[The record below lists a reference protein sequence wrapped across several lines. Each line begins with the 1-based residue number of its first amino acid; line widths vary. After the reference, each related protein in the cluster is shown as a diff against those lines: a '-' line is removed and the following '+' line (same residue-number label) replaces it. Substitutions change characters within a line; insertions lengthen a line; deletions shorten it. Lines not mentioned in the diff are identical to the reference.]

1 MVRMS
6 GAEALVHCLIKEG
19 VQCVFGIP
27 GDQCNPITD
36 AIYRLGSKAGLRFVT
51 TRHEQA
57 AAHMA
62 DAWARVTGQPGVCLG
77 TVGPGVADLVPGVY
91 AAWAD
96 SVPIIVLGAQNQTW
110 RCYPEHGSMQ
120 ALDQVSLMAPITKW
134 RALVND
140 VRRMPQ
146 LVQWA
151 FRAATSGR
159 PRPVYLDLP
168 SNVVCDKFDTDEYP
182 ILAAQNYRATT
193 PPAAH
198 SRLIEQAAEMLAS
211 AEWPLLHAGGGVLSA
226 GAWAE
231 FVALAEYLSATVTT
245 SQNGRGAIR
254 EDHPLCLIP
263 SSFGA
268 LGAQATADVVLLVGG
283 RLGDT
288 DFWGR
293 APAWGE
299 AGQQRWIQIDI
310 EPQNIALNRAVDLAL
325 IGDAKATLHS
335 LLEAVK
341 ARTGPKTENPQF
353 EDARA
358 AQQAWLMQWEDAACS
373 EAVPIHPVR
382 LMREVRT
389 FFPRE
394 AICAVDGGT
403 TAVWA
408 FYQNR
413 IYEPRTFLWAAD
425 SGHLGSGVPFAVGAK
440 LAHPE
445 LPVYCITGDG
455 SFGFNAME
463 LETARRE
470 GAPIVVIIANDQ
482 AWGMIKGGQK
492 LVYDERYI
500 GVDLSDVR
508 YDKLAEALGCYGERV
523 TEPSQ
528 IRPALQRAVA
538 SGLPAVLD
546 VLVDVDVHLVPPDL
560 EVLDGLWMEGCDVGC
575 EWPPEETQG

>member
-1 MVRMS
+1 MARIS
-6 GAEALVHCLIKEG
+6 GAEALVRCLIEEG

-36 AIYRLGSKAGLRFVT
+36 AIYRLGHEAGLKFIT

-96 SVPIIVLGAQNQTW
+96 SIPMIVLGAQNQTW

-120 ALDQVSLMAPITKW
+120 SLDQIALMAPITKW

-159 PRPVYLDLP
+159 PGPVYLDLP
-168 SNVVCDKFDTDEYP
+168 SNVLCDKVDTDEYP
-182 ILAAQNYRATT
+182 ILPPQRYRALT
-193 PPAAH
+193 PPVADE
-198 SRLIEQAAEMLAS
+198 RLIEQAAEMLVNAQ
-211 AEWPLLHAGGGVLSA
+211 WPLLHAGGGVLRA
-226 GAWAE
+226 GAWPE
-231 FVALAEYLSATVTT
+231 FVELAEYLSAAVTT
-245 SQNGRGAIR
+245 SVGARGVIP
-254 EDHPLCLIP
+254 EDHRLCLIP

-283 RLGDT
+283 RMGDL

-293 APAWGE
+293 PPAWGE
-299 AGQQRWIQIDI
+299 PGTQRWIQIDL
-310 EPQNIALNRAVDLAL
+310 EPQNIALNRPVDLAL
-325 IGDAKATLHS
+325 VGDAKATLRA
-335 LLEAVK
+335 LLAAVK
-341 ARTGPKTENPQF
+341 ARTGPKPENPQF
-353 EDARA
+353 QDAREG
-358 AQQAWLMQWEDAACS
+358 QQAWFHQWEEEAHSD
-373 EAVPIHPVR
+373 AVPIHPLR
-382 LMREVRT
+382 LMREVRE
-389 FFPRE
+389 FFPRQ

-408 FYQNR
+408 FYMNR
-413 IYEPRTFLWAAD
+413 IYEPRSFLWAAD
-425 SGHLGSGVPFAVGAK
+425 SGHLGAGVPYAVGAK
-440 LAHPE
+440 LARPDV
-445 LPVYCITGDG
+445 PVYCITGDG

-500 GVDLSDVR
+500 GVDFSDAR
-508 YDKLAEALGCYGERV
+508 YDELAKALGCYGERI
-523 TEPSQ
+523 TEPAQ
-528 IRPALQRAVA
+528 IRPALQRAA
-538 SGLPAVLD
+538 DSGLPAVLD
-546 VLVDVDVHLVPPDL
+546 VIVDTEVHLVPPDL
-560 EVLDGLWMEGCDVGC
+560 EVLDGLWMEGC
-575 EWPPEETQG
+575 EPPRPGE

>member
-1 MVRMS
+1 MARIS
-6 GAEALVHCLIKEG
+6 GAEALVRCLIEEG

-36 AIYRLGSKAGLRFVT
+36 AIYRLGHEAGLKFIT

-96 SVPIIVLGAQNQTW
+96 SIPMIVLGAQNQTW

-120 ALDQVSLMAPITKW
+120 SLDQIALMAPITKW

-159 PRPVYLDLP
+159 PGPVYLDLP
-168 SNVVCDKFDTDEYP
+168 SNVLCDKVDTDEYP
-182 ILAAQNYRATT
+182 ILPPQRYRALT
-193 PPAAH
+193 PPVADE
-198 SRLIEQAAEMLAS
+198 RLIEQAAEMLVNAQ
-211 AEWPLLHAGGGVLSA
+211 WPLLHAGGGVLRA
-226 GAWAE
+226 GAWPE
-231 FVALAEYLSATVTT
+231 FVELAEYLSAAVTT
-245 SQNGRGAIR
+245 SVGARGVIP
-254 EDHPLCLIP
+254 EDHRLCLIP

-283 RLGDT
+283 RMGDL

-293 APAWGE
+293 PPAWGE
-299 AGQQRWIQIDI
+299 PGTQRWIQIDL
-310 EPQNIALNRAVDLAL
+310 EPQNIALNRPVDLAL
-325 IGDAKATLHS
+325 VGDAKATLRA
-335 LLEAVK
+335 LLAAVK
-341 ARTGPKTENPQF
+341 ARTGPKPENPQF
-353 EDARA
+353 QDAREG
-358 AQQAWLMQWEDAACS
+358 QQAWFHQWEEEAHSD
-373 EAVPIHPVR
+373 AVPIHPLR
-382 LMREVRT
+382 LMREVRE
-389 FFPRE
+389 FFPRQ

-408 FYQNR
+408 FYMNR
-413 IYEPRTFLWAAD
+413 IYEPRSFLWAAD
-425 SGHLGSGVPFAVGAK
+425 SGHLGAGVPYAVGAK
-440 LAHPE
+440 LARPDV
-445 LPVYCITGDG
+445 PVYCITGDG

-500 GVDLSDVR
+500 GVDFSDAR
-508 YDKLAEALGCYGERV
+508 YDKLAEALGCYGERI
-523 TEPSQ
+523 TEPAQ
-528 IRPALQRAVA
+528 IRPALQRAA
-538 SGLPAVLD
+538 DSGLPAVLD
-546 VLVDVDVHLVPPDL
+546 VIVDTEVHLVPPDL
-560 EVLDGLWMEGCDVGC
+560 EVLDGLWMEGC
-575 EWPPEETQG
+575 EPPRPGE